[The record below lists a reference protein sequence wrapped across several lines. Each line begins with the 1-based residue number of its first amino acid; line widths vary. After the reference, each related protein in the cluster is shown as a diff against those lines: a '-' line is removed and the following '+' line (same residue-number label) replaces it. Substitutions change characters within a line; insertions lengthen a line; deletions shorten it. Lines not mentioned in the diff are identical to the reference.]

1 MLQRLFLEASILLC
15 KTLRDG
21 LLLILVVPCTVM
33 EVYHE
38 RQRKMLCAVHALNN
52 LFQEKDAYSKADL
65 DAISYNLSSDTL
77 VNPHKNVLGLGNYDV
92 NVIMAAL
99 QLRDYETVWFDK
111 RLSLESL
118 VLENI
123 FGMVVNKPSSMNLV
137 GLEIPFK
144 RPHWFAI
151 RKVNGSYY
159 NLDSKLTSPQLL
171 GSEENLIAFLTEVL
185 SLEDAQL
192 LIIVGKSE
200 AENCLWKRQ

>member
-1 MLQRLFLEASILLC
+1 
-15 KTLRDG
+15 
-21 LLLILVVPCTVM
+21 M

-65 DAISYNLSSDTL
+65 DAISYNLSPDTL

>member
-1 MLQRLFLEASILLC
+1 
-15 KTLRDG
+15 
-21 LLLILVVPCTVM
+21 M

-65 DAISYNLSSDTL
+65 DAISYNLSPDTL
-77 VNPHKNVLGLGNYDV
+77 VNPHKNALGLGNYDV

-144 RPHWFAI
+144 RPHWLAI
-151 RKVNGSYY
+151 RKVNGSYC

>member
-65 DAISYNLSSDTL
+65 DAISYNLSPDTL

-185 SLEDAQL
+185 SLEDGQL